1 MPITRVSRA
10 QEHYKMSGLKWAATI
25 IAALL
30 LAASGASHFAMP
42 EQVQAWLPAW
52 LPQGVNT
59 VYAFGAIELLL
70 AIGLLIKA
78 TRPLAGLWA
87 VLYAIFGCVIFFPL
101 LQNPALPD
109 GTAIPL
115 AVVAAAFGVQIATAL
130 LAFFGSNAKAHLV
143 RCGLSG
149 LFRPAK

>member
-10 QEHYKMSGLKWAATI
+10 QEHYKMSGLKWAGVV

-30 LAASGASHFAMP
+30 LAASGASHFVMP
-42 EQVQAWLPAW
+42 EQVQPWLPAW
-52 LPQGVNT
+52 LPAGINT
-59 VYAFGAIELLL
+59 VYAFGAIELIL
-70 AIGLLIKA
+70 ALGLLIKP
-78 TRPLAGLWA
+78 TRPMAGLWA
-87 VLYAIFGCVIFFPL
+87 VIYAIFGCVMFLPL

-115 AVVAAAFGVQIATAL
+115 AVVGGAFAVQILTAL
-130 LAFFGSNAKAHLV
+130 FAFLGSNAKAHLV

-149 LFRPAK
+149 LFRVAK